1 MIELQHVALRGESAI
16 SNLSRSRPYAEQM
29 NRQFTR
35 KSLTEWLNVAREPW
49 RAYCPW
55 RPDDMPPKGGD
66 PRALAKL
73 EADHAGS

>member
-16 SNLSRSRPYAEQM
+16 ANLSHGRVRAEDM
-29 NRQFTR
+29 NVQFTR
-35 KSLTEWLNVAREPW
+35 KSMTEWLNVAREPW